1 MSFIRQVA
9 NEEYNCDLRFGKQTP
24 GRRPAGANYF
34 VNKDDLQIFWRC
46 WLPKGGKPKG
56 IVVLC
61 HGLSEH
67 SGRYDA
73 FAASLT
79 KSGFGVYA
87 LDHQG
92 HGLSEGD
99 RSYVEKFKDLV
110 QDVLQFTNI
119 VKDRHIQLA
128 HRFFLVGHSMG
139 GLIAVHT
146 VLANAQQWAGVV
158 LSAPALKPDPKT
170 STPFIKAVARVLSY
184 VFPKLA
190 LRKLP
195 LEGLCSDPA
204 VVHNYGACVY
214 GLFVLHLSPFI
225 LDH

>member
-1 MSFIRQVA
+1 MSFIHQVA
-9 NEEYNCDLRFGKQTP
+9 NKEHNCDLHFGKQTP

-34 VNKDDLQIFWRC
+34 VNKDKMQIFWRC
-46 WLPKGGKPKG
+46 WLPQDGQPKG
-56 IVVLC
+56 IVILC

-67 SGRYDA
+67 SGRYGA
-73 FAASLT
+73 FAASLI

-99 RSYVEKFKDLV
+99 RSYVNRFQDLV
-110 QDVLQFTNI
+110 QDVLQFTDI
-119 VKDRHIQLA
+119 VKGQHVQLA
-128 HRFFLVGHSMG
+128 RRFFLVGHSMG

-146 VLANAQQWAGVV
+146 VLANAQQYAGVV

-170 STPFIKAVARVLSY
+170 ATPFIKAVARVLSY

-195 LEGLCSDPA
+195 LDGLCSDPA
-204 VVHNYGACVY
+204 VVHDYGACVFM
-214 GLFVLHLSPFI
+214 GVVLLLSF
-225 LDH
+225 